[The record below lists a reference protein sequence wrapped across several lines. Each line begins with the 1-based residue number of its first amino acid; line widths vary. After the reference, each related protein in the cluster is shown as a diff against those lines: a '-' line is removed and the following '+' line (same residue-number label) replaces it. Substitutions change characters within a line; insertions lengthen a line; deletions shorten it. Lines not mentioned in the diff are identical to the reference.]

1 MTMTPQTK
9 AFGLSFAL
17 HTLMALLALFALTQM
32 YPPVNL
38 DIIPMKH
45 VTLLTLS
52 QVTPA
57 VTEPML
63 SSTPP
68 TAVPIAA
75 KIPPQPISKL
85 LIPTK
90 VQPVV
95 TQTIAPSLPPVIQQ
109 TIPAET
115 KPTMTAET
123 KAPPVQASVPTK
135 PKIDITS
142 EKKSFYA
149 SLRAK
154 IQQSL
159 RYPFAARRAG
169 KEGEINMRFTLT
181 DDGTIKGIS
190 VQHGEDIFH
199 NAAKLAVASAS
210 GVKVPEVLS
219 DTLPAEIDLTLE
231 FKLN

>member
-1 MTMTPQTK
+1 MTPQTK

-17 HTLMALLALFALTQM
+17 HTLMALLALFALTHI
-32 YPPVNL
+32 YPPVKVASTS
-38 DIIPMKH
+38 IKH

-52 QVTPA
+52 HIVAT
-57 VTEPML
+57 V
-63 SSTPP
+63 
-68 TAVPIAA
+68 
-75 KIPPQPISKL
+75 PQPTPSSPSPQVPVPTTAKA
-85 LIPTK
+85 LIQPIIKPILPTQT
-90 VQPVV
+90 QPIV
-95 TQTIAPSLPPVIQQ
+95 TQKTVSSPPVVIQQ
-109 TIPAET
+109 AIPTET
-115 KPTMTAET
+115 KPNTVAEI
-123 KAPPVQASVPTK
+123 KAPPIQVAIPAK

-149 SLRAK
+149 SLRVK

-169 KEGEINMRFTLT
+169 KEGEISVRFTLS

-210 GVKVPEVLS
+210 GVKVPDILS

-231 FKLN
+231 FKLD

>member
-1 MTMTPQTK
+1 MTPQTK
-9 AFGLSFAL
+9 AFGLSLAL
-17 HTLMALLALFALTQM
+17 HTLMALLALFTLTRM

-38 DIIPMKH
+38 DIVPMKH

-52 QVTPA
+52 HVTPT
-57 VTEPML
+57 VTQPTP
-63 SSTPP
+63 STPTMITP
-68 TAVPIAA
+68 SAM
-75 KIPPQPISKL
+75 QPITKP
-85 LIPTK
+85 IVPTK
-90 VQPVV
+90 IQPVV
-95 TQTIAPSLPPVIQQ
+95 VQTTAAPSLPTPIQQ
-109 TIPAET
+109 TIPTEI
-115 KPTMTAET
+115 KPTMAAET
-123 KAPPVQASVPTK
+123 KAPSAQVTAPPR

-142 EKKSFYA
+142 EKQSFYA

-169 KEGEINMRFTLT
+169 KEGEIGVRFTLT
-181 DDGTIKGIS
+181 DEGTIKGIS
-190 VQHGEDIFH
+190 VQRGEDIFH

-210 GVKVPEVLS
+210 GVKVPDVLT